1 VSSPLA
7 RLLFVV
13 TFSLPTLAW
22 STTIQGSIGIPEGFE
37 AEVDTSPSTW
47 LFENGIVAIRPPLD
61 DPRTHMIIV
70 LEGGEGATMPP
81 TTVVVALR
89 DMRLDP
95 RVIPIV
101 SSSSVDFR
109 NEDRVVHALR
119 TVGDDRVPP
128 QPQAPGSL
136 RTIKFS
142 APGIYQLR
150 CTEVPHVHGTVMVL
164 AAGRFAVPK
173 ATGAYRIDD
182 VPPGSYTLK
191 VWYAGEYLH
200 SQTVDVRGDSIN
212 VDVKVAARKT
222 ARSSSPKE

>member
-1 VSSPLA
+1 MT
-7 RLLFVV
+7 RTLFVV
-13 TFSLPTLAW
+13 TFSLPTLGW
-22 STTIQGSIGIPEGFE
+22 STTVQGSIGIPEGFE

-47 LFENGIVAIRPPLD
+47 LLENGVVPIRPPLD
-61 DPRTHMIIV
+61 DPRSHMIVV

-81 TTVVVALR
+81 STVVAALR
-89 DMRLDP
+89 DMRVDP

-101 SSSSVDFR
+101 SSSSIDFR

-142 APGIYQLR
+142 APGIYELR
-150 CTEVPHVHGTVMVL
+150 CNEVPHVHVTVMVL

-173 ATGAYRIDD
+173 ATGAFRMED
-182 VPPGSYTLK
+182 VPPGTYTLK
-191 VWYAGEYLH
+191 VWYAGDYLH
-200 SQTVDVRGDSIN
+200 SQTLEVRGDSTN
-212 VDVKVAARKT
+212 VDVKIAARKT
-222 ARSSSPKE
+222 ASSSSPKQ